1 MHLRDLLLALSVPLL
16 WSLGFTFAKAGMNE
30 LPPLL
35 LMGLRFT
42 LAALVLVWFVPR
54 PTGRY
59 LDVFLIALVSATLQ
73 YGLTFYGLKGLD
85 ASLAII
91 VVQLEVPFGVLMA
104 AILLREVPG
113 LARVIGI
120 AVAMFGVAVIAGQPT
135 FENQLFPILL
145 TASGAMVW
153 ALGQIMVK
161 RLGGQVT
168 AFTLIAWVGVFAGPQ
183 MLLASAFIESGQIEA
198 MRSATWVGWGTLL
211 YLALIMT
218 ALGYGIWYSVLARNP
233 VSKVMPVLLLL
244 PVFVVVE
251 SIVILGERPSLLV
264 LLGGVVVLE
273 GIAIILL
280 TDLVPKRGAVRTA
293 HNPAE

>member
-1 MHLRDLLLALSVPLL
+1 MHFRDILLALSVPLL

-54 PTGRY
+54 PTGKY
-59 LDVFLIALVSATLQ
+59 FDVFLIALVSATLQ

-104 AILLREVPG
+104 AILLREKPG
-113 LARVIGI
+113 HACVTGI
-120 AVAMFGVAVIAGQPT
+120 AIAMFGVAVIAGQPT

-145 TASGAMVW
+145 TASGALVW
-153 ALGQIMVK
+153 AFGQIMVK
-161 RLGGQVT
+161 RLGGQVA
-168 AFTLIAWVGVFAGPQ
+168 AFSLIAWVGVFAGPQ
-183 MLLASAFIESGQIEA
+183 MLVASFFIEDGQIEA
-198 MRSATWVGWGTLL
+198 MRSATWIGWGALL

-218 ALGYGIWYSVLARNP
+218 ALGYGIWYTVLARNP

-280 TDLVPKRGAVRTA
+280 SDLIPKGKAMRAA
-293 HNPAE
+293 ENPAE

>member
-1 MHLRDLLLALSVPLL
+1 MHIRDLLLALSVPLL

-54 PTGRY
+54 PTGKY

-104 AILLREVPG
+104 AILLREQPG
-113 LARVIGI
+113 LARLTGI

-135 FENQLFPILL
+135 FENQLFPIML
-145 TASGAMVW
+145 TASGALVW
-153 ALGQIMVK
+153 AMGQIMVK
-161 RLGGQVT
+161 RLGGQVA
-168 AFTLIAWVGVFAGPQ
+168 AFSLIAWVGVFAGPQ
-183 MLLASAFIESGQIEA
+183 MLLASYFIEDGQIEA
-198 MRSATWVGWGTLL
+198 MRSATWVGWGALL

-218 ALGYGIWYSVLARNP
+218 AFGYGIWYTVLARNP

-280 TDLVPKRGAVRTA
+280 TDLIPKRRAMRA
-293 HNPAE
+293 ARNPAE

>member
-1 MHLRDLLLALSVPLL
+1 MHFRDILLALSVPLL

-54 PTGRY
+54 PTGKY
-59 LDVFLIALVSATLQ
+59 FDVFLIALVSATLQ

-104 AILLREVPG
+104 AILLREKPG
-113 LARVIGI
+113 HARVTGI
-120 AVAMFGVAVIAGQPT
+120 AIAMFGVAVIAGQPT

-145 TASGAMVW
+145 TASGALVW
-153 ALGQIMVK
+153 AFGQIMVK
-161 RLGGQVT
+161 RLGGQVA
-168 AFTLIAWVGVFAGPQ
+168 AFSLIAWVGVFAGPQ
-183 MLLASAFIESGQIEA
+183 MLVASFFIEDGQIEA
-198 MRSATWVGWGTLL
+198 MRSATWIGWGALL

-218 ALGYGIWYSVLARNP
+218 ALGYGIWYTVLARNP

-280 TDLVPKRGAVRTA
+280 SDLIPKGKAMRAA
-293 HNPAE
+293 ENPAE